1 MRILWNSKTGMQAQQ
16 DKMDLISNNMANME
30 TDGYKRAD
38 ASFKDLIYEKIAKNG
53 VPVSTSGNA
62 LSAVNGTGS
71 ALGQSSRSF
80 KQGNL
85 KETGIGTDLA
95 IDGNGFFQVK
105 TPEGSIAYKRGGKFS
120 LDKVG
125 NLSDDNGDIL
135 QIQYINNSKIN
146 SSSIIIDTDGNLYS
160 EDNGRKIDI
169 GKINIYDFKDK
180 SVLSSMGNDLF
191 SAPAGDETISQDF
204 SIKQGYLELSNVDI
218 SKEMTDLILAQR
230 AFELSSKGLKTA
242 DDMMSIANNLTG
254 K

>member
-1 MRILWNSKTGMQAQQ
+1 MRVLWNSRTGMQAQQ

-30 TDGYKRAD
+30 TEGYKKID
-38 ASFKDLIYEKIAKNG
+38 ASFKDLVYEKIARNG
-53 VPVSTSGNA
+53 VPVSSAAKA

-71 ALGQSSRSF
+71 ALGESFRSF
-80 KQGNL
+80 SQGNL

-105 TPEGSIAYKRGGKFS
+105 TPDGSIAYKRGGKFS
-120 LDKVG
+120 IDSNG

-135 QIQYINNSKIN
+135 QIQYKNNAKIN
-146 SSSIIIDTDGNLYS
+146 SSSIIIDESGEIYS
-160 EDNGRKIDI
+160 ENNGKKTDI
-169 GKINIYDFKDK
+169 GKINLYDFKDK
-180 SVLSSMGNDLF
+180 SVMNSIGNDLF
-191 SAPAGDETISQDF
+191 VSPPGAEALSLDF

-242 DDMMSIANNLTG
+242 DDMMSIANNLRA